1 MQTLT
6 IRLRTRTPL
15 WTGGIDGS
23 MDRIH
28 ETGLLGSLRWWYEAI
43 VRGLGGW
50 ACDPTEGDRCP
61 DRQGRYCDVCKVFAG
76 MQSC

>member
-6 IRLRTRTPL
+6 IRLRTRTPF

-28 ETGLLGSLRWWYEAI
+28 ETGLLGSLRWW
-43 VRGLGGW
+43 
-50 ACDPTEGDRCP
+50 
-61 DRQGRYCDVCKVFAG
+61 
-76 MQSC
+76 

>member
-15 WTGGIDGS
+15 WTGGLDGT

-28 ETGLLGSLRWWYEAI
+28 ETGLLGSLRWW
-43 VRGLGGW
+43 
-50 ACDPTEGDRCP
+50 
-61 DRQGRYCDVCKVFAG
+61 
-76 MQSC
+76 